1 MNPRFARNVEA
12 LWLSELLVKGV
23 MPGKN
28 SSVALAAIPD
38 HPATPVN
45 TRCCKMAFVNIFE
58 KSSA

>member
-1 MNPRFARNVEA
+1 LVLGIYLSPVNVLFLHA
-12 LWLSELLVKGV
+12 KPTDLDT
-23 MPGKN
+23 
-28 SSVALAAIPD
+28 AIPD